1 MLDAALD
8 ERSGGLSMRNKLIAG
23 AVVLVLI
30 VAGLHYLLRPRAE
43 PRPEELDV
51 QRPIAMRDSLWLEEL
66 TYMEVRDNIASGKIT
81 TVIVPNG
88 GLEMAGPYLAVG
100 KHNYIIT
107 TGCEAIARKLGN
119 ALCAPIVKFV
129 PRGNIDPPTHMMRFP
144 GTISLTEETY
154 KAMMTEIVRSLIQS
168 GFKHVILIS
177 DSGEKQPV
185 LQAIAEKVSRGSKPG
200 AATVNVVVEY
210 KVPRKVLYPWLKQNF
225 QWEPKKEGLHD
236 DPIASTQMMA
246 VNPDLVR
253 IKEREAKGLA
263 SIDGISLLPVEKAA
277 EVGRKLAEFRG
288 EAAAAAIRKIQ
299 AGEKPATR

>member
-1 MLDAALD
+1 
-8 ERSGGLSMRNKLIAG
+8 MRNKLIAG

-30 VAGLHYLLRPRAE
+30 VAGLHYVLRPKPE
-43 PRPEELDV
+43 QRPEELDAP
-51 QRPIAMRDSLWLEEL
+51 RPIAMRDSLWLEEL
-66 TYMEVRDNIASGKIT
+66 TYMEVRDKLASGKIT

-100 KHNYIIT
+100 KHNYIIA

-129 PRGNIDPPTHMMRFP
+129 PRGDIDPPTHMMRFP

-154 KAMMTEIVRSLIQS
+154 KAMMAEIVRSLIQH

-299 AGEKPATR
+299 AESKPAAR

>member
-1 MLDAALD
+1 
-8 ERSGGLSMRNKLIAG
+8 MRNKLIAG

-30 VAGLHYLLRPRAE
+30 LAGLHYVLRPQAEPRAE
-43 PRPEELDV
+43 ELDAP
-51 QRPIAMRDSLWLEEL
+51 RPIAMRDSLWLEEL
-66 TYMEVRDNIASGKIT
+66 TYMEVRDKLATGQIT
-81 TVIVPNG
+81 TVIVPSG

-107 TGCEAIARKLGN
+107 AGCEAIARKLGN

-129 PRGNIDPPTHMMRFP
+129 PRGDIDPPTHMMRFP

-154 KAMMTEIVRSLIQS
+154 KAMMTEIVRSLLQH

-200 AATVNVVVEY
+200 AGTVNVVVEY
-210 KVPRKVLYPWLKQNF
+210 KVPRRVLYPWLKQNF

-253 IKEREAKGLA
+253 IKEREAKGLT
-263 SIDGISLLPVEKAA
+263 SIDGINLLPVEKTA
-277 EVGRKLAEFRG
+277 EVGRRILDLRAES
-288 EAAAAAIRKIQ
+288 AAAAIRKKI
-299 AGEKPATR
+299 GEARTAAR